1 MVTATELIENCLLS
15 LRDPHQDWHKP
26 SKMLS
31 YVNRSLRDIANK
43 SQSITSYGFLPV
55 IKDIFRYPLPHNFLQ
70 ALIVGFD
77 AGSYGWRE
85 LSARMDSTIDRVSLS
100 VYNNTFDGYPLY
112 YSVAG
117 RSVVDRFYGYVKGL
131 FETDLGISLKD
142 VAGDVFNDA
151 PFSLF
156 QAIVKNGD
164 RLLNVTDGSEARIS
178 GTELAFGSDIE
189 NFFYHEVPFGGIDNI
204 FEVND
209 EIRIVSPEQSRH
221 TVNLAPHPTLSSKVG
236 EEPLSLFYARRH
248 RVVTQTDIDNEND
261 MLELDIE
268 FESALENRVCYY
280 GSLARHDVDDQQTR
294 LFKADYVSDY
304 NEAFPNIN
312 KRVREAASLWKRD
325 ASSYVGGSTTT
336 SVIPSSEVDFDF
348 TMERDFNVVRGH
360 DAVTGI
366 IGWKQGSPKI
376 ENFGV
381 DDISLLFYADKARA
395 DEISSGDSRFSIGDE
410 TLAEI
415 VTLEDFVDNS
425 DGTGSVTVRIDPRDI
440 TASELMADRKVYV
453 ALRVSQP

>member
-15 LRDPHQDWHKP
+15 LQDIHQDWHKP

-43 SQSITSYGFLPV
+43 SQSITSYAFLPV

-100 VYNNTFDGYPLY
+100 IFNNTFDGYPLY

-117 RSVVDRFYGYVKGL
+117 RSVVDRFYGYVSDIKDDGL
-131 FETDLGISLKD
+131 TFALTQ
-142 VAGDVFNDA
+142 DA
-151 PFSLF
+151 DMEIPAPSSLF
-156 QAIVKNGD
+156 NGTVKRGD
-164 RLLNVTDGSEARIS
+164 RLLNVTDGSETSIIAIDPTLQFLDRNP
-178 GTELAFGSDIE
+178 L
-189 NFFYHEVPFGGIDNI
+189 FGGEDDAL
-204 FEVND
+204 EVGD
-209 EIRIVSPEQSRH
+209 EIRIVSPEQSLH
-221 TVNLAPHPTLSSKVG
+221 TLNLAPHPTVNSKVG

-248 RVVTQTDIDNEND
+248 RVVTQTDIDDEND

-325 ASSYVGGSTTT
+325 AGSFVGGSTTT

-395 DEISSGDSRFSIGDE
+395 DDISSGDSRFSIGDE

>member
-15 LRDPHQDWHKP
+15 LQDIHQDWHKP

-43 SQSITSYGFLPV
+43 SQSITSYAFLPV

-117 RSVVDRFYGYVKGL
+117 RSVVDRFYGYVSAIKDDGL
-131 FETDLGISLKD
+131 TFALTQDADMEIPAPSIL
-142 VAGDVFNDA
+142 FNGT
-151 PFSLF
+151 
-156 QAIVKNGD
+156 VKRGD
-164 RLLNVTDGSEARIS
+164 RLLNVTDGSETSIIAIDPTLQFLDRNP
-178 GTELAFGSDIE
+178 L
-189 NFFYHEVPFGGIDNI
+189 FGGEDNAL
-204 FEVND
+204 EVGD
-209 EIRIVSPEQSRH
+209 EIRIVSPEQSLH
-221 TVNLAPHPTLSSKVG
+221 TLNLAPHPTVNSKVG

-248 RVVTQTDIDNEND
+248 RVVTQTDIDDEND

-348 TMERDFNVVRGH
+348 TMEHDFNVVRGH

>member
-15 LRDPHQDWHKP
+15 LQDIHQDWHKP

-43 SQSITSYGFLPV
+43 SQSITSYAFLPV

-85 LSARMDSTIDRVSLS
+85 LSSRMDSTIDKVSLS
-100 VYNNTFDGYPLY
+100 VYNNTSDGYPHY

-117 RSVVDRFYGYVKGL
+117 RSVVDRFYGYVSDIKDDGL
-131 FETDLGISLKD
+131 TFALTQ
-142 VAGDVFNDA
+142 DA
-151 PFSLF
+151 DMEIPAPSSLF
-156 QAIVKNGD
+156 NGTVKRGD
-164 RLLNVTDGSEARIS
+164 RLLNVTDGSETSIIAIDPTLEFLDRNP
-178 GTELAFGSDIE
+178 L
-189 NFFYHEVPFGGIDNI
+189 FGGEDDAL
-204 FEVND
+204 EVGD
-209 EIRIVSPEQSRH
+209 EIRIVSPEQSLH
-221 TVNLAPHPTLSSKVG
+221 TVNLAPHPTQNSKVG

-248 RVVTQTDIDNEND
+248 RVVTQTDIDDEND

-325 ASSYVGGSTTT
+325 ASSFVGGSTTT
-336 SVIPSSEVDFDF
+336 SVIPSSKVDFDF

>member
-15 LRDPHQDWHKP
+15 LQDIHQDWHKP

-43 SQSITSYGFLPV
+43 SQSITSYAFLPV

-100 VYNNTFDGYPLY
+100 TYNNTFDGYPLY

-117 RSVVDRFYGYVKGL
+117 RSVVDRFYGYVSAIKDDGL
-131 FETDLGISLKD
+131 TFALTQ
-142 VAGDVFNDA
+142 DA
-151 PFSLF
+151 DMEIPAPSSLF
-156 QAIVKNGD
+156 NGTVKRGD
-164 RLLNVTDGSEARIS
+164 RLLNVTDGSETSIIAIDPTLQFLDRNP
-178 GTELAFGSDIE
+178 L
-189 NFFYHEVPFGGIDNI
+189 FGGEDNAL
-204 FEVND
+204 EVGD
-209 EIRIVSPEQSRH
+209 EIRIVSPEQSLH

-248 RVVTQTDIDNEND
+248 RVVTQTDIDDEND

-348 TMERDFNVVRGH
+348 TMEHDFNVVRGH

>member
-43 SQSITSYGFLPV
+43 SQSITSYAFLPV

-117 RSVVDRFYGYVKGL
+117 RSVVDRFYGYVSAIKDDGL
-131 FETDLGISLKD
+131 TFALT
-142 VAGDVFNDA
+142 NDA
-151 PFSLF
+151 DMEIPAPSSLF
-156 QAIVKNGD
+156 NGVVKRGD
-164 RLLNVTDGSEARIS
+164 KLLNVTDGSESRIIAIDP
-178 GTELAFGSDIE
+178 TLQFLDR
-189 NFFYHEVPFGGIDNI
+189 NPLFGGEDDAL
-204 FEVND
+204 EVGD
-209 EIRIVSPEQSRH
+209 EIRIVSPEQSLH
-221 TVNLAPHPTLSSKVG
+221 TVNLAPHPTVNSKVG

-248 RVVTQTDIDNEND
+248 RVITQTDIDDEND

-280 GSLARHDVDDQQTR
+280 GSLARHNASDQRTR
-294 LFKADYVSDY
+294 LFKADYASDY

-325 ASSYVGGSTTT
+325 ASSFVRRSTITN
-336 SVIPSSEVDFDF
+336 IPS
-348 TMERDFNVVRGH
+348 
-360 DAVTGI
+360 TGNPY
-366 IGWKQGSPKI
+366 GS
-376 ENFGV
+376 
-381 DDISLLFYADKARA
+381 RA
-395 DEISSGDSRFSIGDE
+395 I
-410 TLAEI
+410 
-415 VTLEDFVDNS
+415 N
-425 DGTGSVTVRIDPRDI
+425 
-440 TASELMADRKVYV
+440 
-453 ALRVSQP
+453 

>member
-43 SQSITSYGFLPV
+43 SQSITSYAFLPV

-100 VYNNTFDGYPLY
+100 VYNNTFDGYPLF

-142 VAGDVFNDA
+142 A
-151 PFSLF
+151 PLSLF
-156 QAIVKNGD
+156 QSVVKNGD

-221 TVNLAPHPTLSSKVG
+221 TVNLAPHPTVNSKVG

-248 RVVTQTDIDNEND
+248 RVITQTDIDDEND

-280 GSLARHDVDDQQTR
+280 GSLARHNASDQRTR
-294 LFKADYVSDY
+294 LFKADYASDY

-325 ASSYVGGSTTT
+325 ASSFVRRSTITN
-336 SVIPSSEVDFDF
+336 IPS
-348 TMERDFNVVRGH
+348 
-360 DAVTGI
+360 TGNPY
-366 IGWKQGSPKI
+366 GS
-376 ENFGV
+376 
-381 DDISLLFYADKARA
+381 RA
-395 DEISSGDSRFSIGDE
+395 I
-410 TLAEI
+410 
-415 VTLEDFVDNS
+415 N
-425 DGTGSVTVRIDPRDI
+425 
-440 TASELMADRKVYV
+440 
-453 ALRVSQP
+453 

>member
-15 LRDPHQDWHKP
+15 LQDIHQDWHKP

-43 SQSITSYGFLPV
+43 SQSITSYAFLPV

-117 RSVVDRFYGYVKGL
+117 RSVVDRFYGYVSAIKDDGL
-131 FETDLGISLKD
+131 TFALTQ
-142 VAGDVFNDA
+142 DA
-151 PFSLF
+151 DMEIPAPSSLF
-156 QAIVKNGD
+156 NGTVKRGD
-164 RLLNVTDGSEARIS
+164 RLLNVTDGSETSIIAIDPTLQFLDRNP
-178 GTELAFGSDIE
+178 L
-189 NFFYHEVPFGGIDNI
+189 FGGEDNAL
-204 FEVND
+204 EVGD
-209 EIRIVSPEQSRH
+209 EIRIVSPEQSLH

-248 RVVTQTDIDNEND
+248 RVVTQTDIDDEND

-348 TMERDFNVVRGH
+348 TMEHDFNVVRGH